1 MVVRL
6 FIERHKVDIDIWL
19 YQLRDDGEF
28 GSVRTR
34 VIALSM
40 CDAVCVCARVQV
52 IEAGT
57 GYGTEEAVFA
67 VLQVRAH

>member
-1 MVVRL
+1 
-6 FIERHKVDIDIWL
+6 
-19 YQLRDDGEF
+19 
-28 GSVRTR
+28 
-34 VIALSM
+34 
-40 CDAVCVCARVQV
+40 VQV